1 MRWAAAAGVAVCWL
15 LLLDVTG
22 SVIAA
27 TMLLAFLAGLGV
39 VGVMVLRALGVSR
52 DHPWVRQLA
61 ARPWRDGQ
69 EVLQLALR
77 HLSEVFVV
85 TPSRSLL
92 APNVVELRMNPDD
105 LHSLTERMDLG
116 LIAESAAEVYQEQV
130 AAHGACFAGTGPA
143 EVRVIPDPS
152 VPAGRYRLRQGHP
165 VDHGA
170 QPAFPFAYAGA
181 QHPGLPYPDAPYP
194 AALRYPGAEP
204 ALQYPGA
211 EPAPQ
216 YPGAEPAPQYP
227 GAEPAPQYPG
237 AEPAPQYPGAEPAP
251 QYPAAAHPAA
261 PQHPGAQYPDALQP
275 GTPHPGT
282 PHPGAQH
289 PAEHPA
295 APYPAGA
302 YPVVSDQAAPPAG
315 ARLHAVELTDPGP
328 GTGHDGPY
336 RAPDNPYPGFVGH
349 DGNTR
354 SQSAPGRSAGAGMA
368 TVIELSRSPVP
379 ALRLVTGGSV
389 AETRVSGARAG
400 RGTVELTLPD
410 VPTVSREHARFTF
423 SDGRWW
429 IANLGRNGL
438 TLNGTALVGEQPLD
452 SGDSIRWGMRSD
464 ALLSRVEIG

>member
-39 VGVMVLRALGVSR
+39 VGVMVLRALGISR

-152 VPAGRYRLRQGHP
+152 VPAGRYRLRQGQP

-170 QPAFPFAYAGA
+170 QPAFQFAYAGA

-194 AALRYPGAEP
+194 
-204 ALQYPGA
+204 
-211 EPAPQ
+211 
-216 YPGAEPAPQYP
+216 
-227 GAEPAPQYPG
+227 
-237 AEPAPQYPGAEPAP
+237 
-251 QYPAAAHPAA
+251 
-261 PQHPGAQYPDALQP
+261 GAQPS
-275 GTPHPGT
+275 
-282 PHPGAQH
+282 
-289 PAEHPA
+289 AEHSA

-302 YPVVSDQAAPPAG
+302 YPVVNDQAAPSGG
-315 ARLHAVELTDPGP
+315 APLHAVELTDPGP

-336 RAPDNPYPGFVGH
+336 RAPENPYPGFVGH

-354 SQSAPGRSAGAGMA
+354 AQSAPGRSAAPGMA

>member
-39 VGVMVLRALGVSR
+39 AGVVVLRALGISR
-52 DHPWVRQLA
+52 DHPWARQLA

-152 VPAGRYRLRQGHP
+152 VPAGRYRLRQGQP

-194 AALRYPGAEP
+194 DAPYPDAQP
-204 ALQYPGA
+204 SALQYPGA
-211 EPAPQ
+211 EPPPQ
-216 YPGAEPAPQYP
+216 YPG
-227 GAEPAPQYPG
+227 
-237 AEPAPQYPGAEPAP
+237 
-251 QYPAAAHPAA
+251 AAHPAA
-261 PQHPGAQYPDALQP
+261 PQHPGAQYPDALHP
-275 GTPHPGT
+275 GIPHPGT
-282 PHPGAQH
+282 PHPGTGHPGSGHPGAQR
-289 PAEHPA
+289 PAEHSA
-295 APYPAGA
+295 APYPVGA
-302 YPVVSDQAAPPAG
+302 YPVVNDQAAPPGG
-315 ARLHAVELTDPGP
+315 ARLHAVELTDPGS
-328 GTGHDGPY
+328 GTGHDDPY
-336 RAPDNPYPGFVGH
+336 EAPDNPYPGFVGH

-354 SQSAPGRSAGAGMA
+354 AQSAPGRSAAGMA

>member
-27 TMLLAFLAGLGV
+27 TMLLAFMAGLGV
-39 VGVMVLRALGVSR
+39 VGVMVLRALGISR

-77 HLSEVFVV
+77 HLSEVFVL

-92 APNVVELRMNPDD
+92 APDVVELRMNPDD

-152 VPAGRYRLRQGHP
+152 VPAGRYRLRQGQP
-165 VDHGA
+165 VDAGA
-170 QPAFPFAYAGA
+170 RPGFQFAYAGA
-181 QHPGLPYPDAPYP
+181 QHPGLPYPDARYP
-194 AALRYPGAEP
+194 DARYPGDW
-204 ALQYPGA
+204 YPGTDR
-211 EPAPQ
+211 PS
-216 YPGAEPAPQYP
+216 
-227 GAEPAPQYPG
+227 
-237 AEPAPQYPGAEPAP
+237 
-251 QYPAAAHPAA
+251 
-261 PQHPGAQYPDALQP
+261 
-275 GTPHPGT
+275 
-282 PHPGAQH
+282 AQH
-289 PAEHPA
+289 PAEPSA
-295 APYPAGA
+295 APHPAGA
-302 YPVVSDQAAPPAG
+302 YPVVSHQAAPSPG
-315 ARLHAVELTDPGP
+315 ARRAVELTDPGP
-328 GTGHDGPY
+328 GTDPGGGPY
-336 RAPDNPYPGFVGH
+336 RAPDDRYPGFVGH

-354 SQSAPGRSAGAGMA
+354 AQSVPGGPAAAGMA

-379 ALRLVTGGSV
+379 VLRLITDGSV

-400 RGTVELTLPD
+400 RGAVELALPD

-438 TLNGTALVGEQPLD
+438 TLNGAALAGEQPLGN
-452 SGDSIRWGMRSD
+452 GDSIRWGMRSD

>member
-39 VGVMVLRALGVSR
+39 VGVMVLRALGISR

-92 APNVVELRMNPDD
+92 APDVVELRMNPDD

-152 VPAGRYRLRQGHP
+152 VPAGRYRLRQGQP

-194 AALRYPGAEP
+194 GAEP
-204 ALQYPGA
+204 SALPYPGA

-216 YPGAEPAPQYP
+216 YPGAAQ
-227 GAEPAPQYPG
+227 
-237 AEPAPQYPGAEPAP
+237 
-251 QYPAAAHPAA
+251 PAA
-261 PQHPGAQYPDALQP
+261 PQHPGAQYPDGLHPGTAHPGAQHP

-289 PAEHPA
+289 PTEHSA

-302 YPVVSDQAAPPAG
+302 YPVVNDQAAPPAG

-354 SQSAPGRSAGAGMA
+354 AQSAPGRPGAAGMA

-379 ALRLVTGGSV
+379 VLRLVTGGSV